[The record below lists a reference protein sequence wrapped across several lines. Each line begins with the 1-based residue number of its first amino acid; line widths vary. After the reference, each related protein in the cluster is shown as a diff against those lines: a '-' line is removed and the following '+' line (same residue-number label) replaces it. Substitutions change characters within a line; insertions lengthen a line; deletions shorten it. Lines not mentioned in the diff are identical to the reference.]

1 MEQLC
6 HFASWRRSVNSPLSL
21 SSFMALHLPL
31 QHGKS
36 SIVNHVGDQASKVDA
51 AMVLYSPKNVQAHF
65 WLYPVG
71 STSKP

>member
-1 MEQLC
+1 
-6 HFASWRRSVNSPLSL
+6 
-21 SSFMALHLPL
+21 MALHLPL